1 MIQWFKKLVQLSPV
15 RDEASIGAPIP
26 ILTDKNNP
34 FINGD
39 DLQDEDVRAQHDFN
53 EHAKHGG
60 WMGITMRFRR
70 HKKNGPFG
78 PVRIQFTY
86 GEDGTPSCC

>member
-60 WMGITMRFRR
+60 GWA
-70 HKKNGPFG
+70 
-78 PVRIQFTY
+78 
-86 GEDGTPSCC
+86 